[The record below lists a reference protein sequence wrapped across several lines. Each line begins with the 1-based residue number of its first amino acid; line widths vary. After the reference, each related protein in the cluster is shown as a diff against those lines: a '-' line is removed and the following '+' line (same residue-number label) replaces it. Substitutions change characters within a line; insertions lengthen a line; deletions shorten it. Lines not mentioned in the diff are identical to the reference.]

1 MPGSNAVYTV
11 RDCAR
16 AIIDAIGDAPGDATA
31 VGAAIREPMHRLIGR
46 PDLLMLGVPRQG
58 NNVAQSYYLYLD
70 DEMSILLFEVPKGK
84 PIQPHDHGIWESL
97 YVYRGRIKHTL
108 YRRADDDAVPGV
120 AELAIVDDRVL
131 ERGEG
136 TVVAPPNDIHG
147 FTALTEETYGLT
159 VVNGR
164 YKADRHY
171 YQPDQKTY
179 VIRPQ
184 RNAR

>member
-1 MPGSNAVYTV
+1 MRGSNAVYTV
-11 RDCAR
+11 RECAR
-16 AIIDAIGDAPGDATA
+16 SIIDAVADAHGDATA
-31 VGAAIREPMHRLIGR
+31 LGDIVREPMHRLIAR

-58 NNVAQSYYLYLD
+58 NNVAQSFYLYLD
-70 DEMSILLFEVPKGK
+70 DEMSILLFEIPKGK

-97 YVYRGRIKHTL
+97 YVYRGRIRHTV
-108 YRRADDDAVPGV
+108 YRRADNGSVPGV
-120 AELAIVDDRVL
+120 ADLAIIEDRTMGC
-131 ERGEG
+131 GEG

-147 FTALTEETYGLT
+147 FTALTEDTYGVT

-171 YQPDQKTY
+171 YQPDEKTY